1 MTAFDRAAI
10 YNYFFTKIIFLIPC
24 AGHQAV
30 DIRISAVCSFEIFFI
45 GIMLAVVRQ
54 DDDTI
59 PMKLEKIYQPLQTT
73 IQVSQHGKD
82 LRWTWPVLVEYI
94 IHLTQ
99 LRYEKF
105 RLVQIDDL
113 NDLFFYVSVVTIS
126 SIPPNIGETPQ

>member
-82 LRWTWPVLVEYI
+82 LR
-94 IHLTQ
+94 
-99 LRYEKF
+99 
-105 RLVQIDDL
+105 
-113 NDLFFYVSVVTIS
+113 
-126 SIPPNIGETPQ
+126 